1 MLFKKLAKKGLES
14 YKDFRKI
21 QTSSIISSY
30 GKSQKNKIIG
40 FVKFYNEGNNGNLER
55 CLKHLSIFC
64 NDIALCDDGSTDNSS
79 EIARKY
85 SNKIIKLSNDFKK
98 EIFHKQELLEFT
110 LSLDP
115 DWIVWLDADETFDR
129 SGELGGIRALS
140 NYGDEHDIDSFSFL
154 YYNLWKSNQNYRVD
168 ELWHSL
174 QLPKLWKN
182 TGDLK
187 FDVKEGLHSHQYPLG
202 IKNDRRTD
210 VKVIHYGFAS
220 KESINNKYL
229 MYKNHGQSGR
239 ALERIKDEKTLELQ
253 KFSRDWFPMP
263 AFKITVVCLIYKSIG
278 YANFVLD
285 SFKKHTNFKGKNI
298 EFLFIANDPTEKLV
312 NHLEEK
318 QIPFL
323 LYRNDD
329 PDEYYLNRVYRAWNF
344 GGFNASGDVIVLIN
358 SDMAFSDNWLDNLIR
373 NLREDRIVT
382 SRLVESGKIKS
393 GKYGIEKNFGQTYS
407 QFNDEEFQKFAKAI
421 SSAKLKDDG
430 LFMPCAIYKDLF
442 KKSGGYPIG
451 NRTEKNGKI
460 TPGDKILFYEKLLP
474 MGIKHYTVFDSIV
487 YHIQEGEMD
496 S

>member
-1 MLFKKLAKKGLES
+1 MLLKKLAKKGLES

-64 NDIALCDDGSTDNSS
+64 DEIALCDDGSTDNSP

-85 SNKIIKLSNDFKK
+85 SNKIIKLPNDFKK

-115 DWIVWLDADETFDR
+115 DWIVWLDPDETFDR

-140 NYGDEHDIDSFSFL
+140 NYGDEHGIDSFSFL

-187 FDVKEGLHSHQYPLG
+187 FDVKEGLHSRQYPLG

-220 KESINNKYL
+220 KESINNKYS

-253 KFSRDWFPMP
+253 KFSRDWFP
-263 AFKITVVCLIYKSIG
+263 LS
-278 YANFVLD
+278 VL
-285 SFKKHTNFKGKNI
+285 
-298 EFLFIANDPTEKLV
+298 
-312 NHLEEK
+312 
-318 QIPFL
+318 
-323 LYRNDD
+323 
-329 PDEYYLNRVYRAWNF
+329 
-344 GGFNASGDVIVLIN
+344 
-358 SDMAFSDNWLDNLIR
+358 
-373 NLREDRIVT
+373 
-382 SRLVESGKIKS
+382 ESH
-393 GKYGIEKNFGQTYS
+393 
-407 QFNDEEFQKFAKAI
+407 D
-421 SSAKLKDDG
+421 
-430 LFMPCAIYKDLF
+430 
-442 KKSGGYPIG
+442 
-451 NRTEKNGKI
+451 
-460 TPGDKILFYEKLLP
+460 
-474 MGIKHYTVFDSIV
+474 
-487 YHIQEGEMD
+487 
-496 S
+496 